1 MSQTPAFAKMNM
13 NRGGVRVSR
22 VALIVYGLVLIYAS
36 LNPFVGWQT
45 PQAITLFLWP
55 KYVTVFDMVINTVA
69 YFPLGGLLA
78 GPLRQVFQ
86 FSPGRRGHLI
96 ALCCAISAGF
106 GLSASL
112 ELMQAF
118 LPGRV
123 SSPLDLLTN
132 SLGCALGAGFFSLSI
147 GRRLV
152 GQLGQWRAQK
162 FANGPLIDWGLLL
175 LAIWF
180 VAQLNPAIPFFEA
193 GLVAGNNGGG
203 VADLPDQPT
212 YDLLILLPQA
222 VGVAMNVTAFS
233 LFVSLLLR
241 CEKRLLTNVSAVLA
255 GGLLAKFAMAAL
267 LLKAPL
273 IAASLSPATVFGV
286 SAGIIFFVLLSRL
299 RYRWR
304 AFWATLLVF
313 AGGVMAKLASVYSAL
328 DETLRIF
335 NWPYGQLANFTSLT
349 RWLNEI
355 WPLAA
360 CIFLAIVF
368 VRNRY
373 HVSDETTTG
382 DLTADL
388 ENKK

>member
-1 MSQTPAFAKMNM
+1 M
-13 NRGGVRVSR
+13 SR
-22 VALIVYGLVLIYAS
+22 VALVVYGLVLICAS
-36 LNPFVGWQT
+36 LNPFVGWQA
-45 PQAITLFLWP
+45 PEIITLFRWP
-55 KYVTVFDMVINTVA
+55 KYVTGFDMFINTVA
-69 YFPLGGLLA
+69 YLPLGGLLI
-78 GPLRQVFQ
+78 GPIQQRFPHSRKGTVNLMV
-86 FSPGRRGHLI
+86 LCLAI
-96 ALCCAISAGF
+96 AVGF
-106 GLSASL
+106 GLSLAL

-123 SSPLDLLTN
+123 SSPIDLLTN
-132 SLGCALGAGFFSLSI
+132 TLGSAIGAIFFTLPT
-147 GRRLV
+147 GRQLV
-152 GQLGQWRAQK
+152 TQLGQWREQR
-162 FANGPLIDWGLLL
+162 FAPGSLIDWGLLL
-175 LAIWF
+175 LAIWV

-193 GLVAGNNGGG
+193 GLVAGNNGNG
-203 VADLPDQPT
+203 VAGLPDPPT
-212 YDLLILLPQA
+212 YDPLILLPQA
-222 VGVAMNVTAFS
+222 VGVALNVTAFS

-241 CEKRLLTNVSAVLA
+241 REKRLLANVCAILA
-255 GGLLAKFAMAAL
+255 AGLLAKMAMAAL

-286 SAGIIFFVLLSRL
+286 SAGVIFFMLLSRL

-360 CIFLAIVF
+360 FIFLAIVF

-382 DLTADL
+382 DLIADL
-388 ENKK
+388 ENRK